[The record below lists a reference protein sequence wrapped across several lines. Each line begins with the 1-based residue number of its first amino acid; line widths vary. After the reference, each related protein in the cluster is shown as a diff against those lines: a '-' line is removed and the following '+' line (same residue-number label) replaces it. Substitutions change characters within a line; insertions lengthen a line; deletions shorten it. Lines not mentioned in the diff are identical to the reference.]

1 MTHPATVYSLST
13 RLLHWSMAF
22 CFIGAIVLAYFV
34 IWVLGHDHPQRLP
47 VLNLHWVLGLLV
59 GLLLVP
65 RIVSRLRGPRLPAVP
80 GTPLEHRLAHYAH
93 LSLYALMLV
102 MPLTGYVG
110 TRLPTDF
117 GLFVVPS
124 FKDTA
129 LFAWISQTWNL
140 VSGGVREA
148 LRRRS
153 PRGRPV
159 AEHLGGAAPCA
170 RRRLPPVGPPRRHP
184 GAHARPSPA
193 PLSGALRRLSRRIG
207 DDLL

>member
-59 GLLLVP
+59 GL
-65 RIVSRLRGPRLPAVP
+65 
-80 GTPLEHRLAHYAH
+80 
-93 LSLYALMLV
+93 
-102 MPLTGYVG
+102 
-110 TRLPTDF
+110 
-117 GLFVVPS
+117 FVVPS

-140 VSGGVREA
+140 SWEAFEKPFDAVHRVVGLWLSTSVVLLHALAAGYHQWVRRDGTLERM
-148 LRRRS
+148 LGRRQ
-153 PRGRPV
+153 
-159 AEHLGGAAPCA
+159 
-170 RRRLPPVGPPRRHP
+170 RR
-184 GAHARPSPA
+184 
-193 PLSGALRRLSRRIG
+193 
-207 DDLL
+207 

>member
-80 GTPLEHRLAHYAH
+80 GRRWSTAWRTTRTCRC
-93 LSLYALMLV
+93 
-102 MPLTGYVG
+102 MP
-110 TRLPTDF
+110 
-117 GLFVVPS
+117 
-124 FKDTA
+124 
-129 LFAWISQTWNL
+129 
-140 VSGGVREA
+140 
-148 LRRRS
+148 
-153 PRGRPV
+153 
-159 AEHLGGAAPCA
+159 
-170 RRRLPPVGPPRRHP
+170 
-184 GAHARPSPA
+184 
-193 PLSGALRRLSRRIG
+193 
-207 DDLL
+207 

>member
-1 MTHPATVYSLST
+1 MQRPSTACPPACCTGAWRSVSSARSCWPISSSGCSATTTRSACRYST
-13 RLLHWSMAF
+13 
-22 CFIGAIVLAYFV
+22 
-34 IWVLGHDHPQRLP
+34 
-47 VLNLHWVLGLLV
+47 LHWVLGLLV

-140 VSGGVREA
+140 SWEAFEKPFDAVHRVVGLWLSTSVVLLHALAAGYHQWVRRDGTLERM
-148 LRRRS
+148 LGRRQ
-153 PRGRPV
+153 
-159 AEHLGGAAPCA
+159 
-170 RRRLPPVGPPRRHP
+170 RR
-184 GAHARPSPA
+184 
-193 PLSGALRRLSRRIG
+193 
-207 DDLL
+207 

>member
-59 GLLLVP
+59 GLLLIP

-140 VSGGVREA
+140 NWEAFEKPFDAVHRVVGLWLSTSVVLLHALAAGYHQWVRRDSTLERM
-148 LRRRS
+148 LGRRQ
-153 PRGRPV
+153 
-159 AEHLGGAAPCA
+159 
-170 RRRLPPVGPPRRHP
+170 RR
-184 GAHARPSPA
+184 
-193 PLSGALRRLSRRIG
+193 
-207 DDLL
+207 

>member
-59 GLLLVP
+59 GLLLIP
-65 RIVSRLRGPRLPAVP
+65 RIVSRLREPRLPAVP

-140 VSGGVREA
+140 NWERS
-148 LRRRS
+148 RS
-153 PRGRPV
+153 PSTPFTAWSACG
-159 AEHLGGAAPCA
+159 
-170 RRRLPPVGPPRRHP
+170 
-184 GAHARPSPA
+184 
-193 PLSGALRRLSRRIG
+193 
-207 DDLL
+207 

>member
-34 IWVLGHDHPQRLP
+34 IWCSATTTRSACRYSTCTA
-47 VLNLHWVLGLLV
+47 LGLLV
-59 GLLLVP
+59 GLLLIP

-124 FKDTA
+124 LPRTP
-129 LFAWISQTWNL
+129 
-140 VSGGVREA
+140 RC
-148 LRRRS
+148 S
-153 PRGRPV
+153 PGFRK
-159 AEHLGGAAPCA
+159 
-170 RRRLPPVGPPRRHP
+170 P
-184 GAHARPSPA
+184 GT
-193 PLSGALRRLSRRIG
+193 
-207 DDLL
+207 